1 MDISTIDNLINQ
13 LLESVRELD
22 NSRTALEC
30 SIMSD
35 IAHSSYTQEDIVKNW
50 LRLENINGQKVAH
63 LEIIKKL
70 KWIKELEMQAIE
82 NNALIE
88 DAIAQSPSSQNPAEA
103 KSETIKPA
111 EPYDPNR
118 VFTQLLSNKTENSC
132 SDDVSK
138 LFWPTPDWSD
148 DVAIELALYNSSK
161 DPMRF
166 KIH

>member
-1 MDISTIDNLINQ
+1 MAY
-13 LLESVRELD
+13 RELD

-35 IAHSSYTQEDIVKNW
+35 MAHSSYTQEDIVKNW

-111 EPYDPNR
+111 EI
-118 VFTQLLSNKTENSC
+118 S
-132 SDDVSK
+132 
-138 LFWPTPDWSD
+138 WPTPHWSD
-148 DVAIELALYNSSK
+148 DMGIELALYNSSK
-161 DPMRF
+161 DAMKF